1 MSTCR
6 AVKAVYVTVL
16 HTPFR
21 ARSVRKAAD
30 HAVGLRAGVQAVAER
45 HRACRAEDDKRGK
58 QRASARHRILTLRT
72 RKGVEGLEGLGGY
85 RWGIRV
91 C

>member
-6 AVKAVYVTVL
+6 AGKAVYVL

-30 HAVGLRAGVQAVAER
+30 HADRLYLGLRAGVQAVAER

-58 QRASARHRILTLRT
+58 QRASARHRILTLRMQ
-72 RKGVEGLEGLGGY
+72 KAVEGLEDGGS
-85 RWGIRV
+85 GCV
-91 C
+91 N